1 MNIKGITCG
10 TYYDKRGKKIPGS
23 NLKYDKQICT
33 KCKNNLSKQIKLD
46 SEEQYNICKECD
58 MFYVTKSCKA
68 LVTVGRDTT
77 TGKIKRETF
86 VADSEEQAFSLAL
99 QRKLKLDEDGGPRI
113 VTKTNKTFIE
123 LVKPIIEEQFKLG
136 QIKESTYKRKQDTLK
151 QLEKASFTKRP
162 IAKVCRDDIVNYL
175 ASIKTFSKTTIKQNY
190 ELICMAFGEA
200 YHKGIITENFMAGYK
215 RVKRPK
221 SEYTGH
227 HRIALTIEEQKKLIN
242 FLNDVS
248 YSQYKHKYLFLLLLS
263 TGIRIGEALVIDYSK
278 DIDLE
283 NGTLTIR
290 RTQTKDTFGKSR
302 VGDSTKTFSGQRIIN
317 LNDISKYA
325 LREAVKNIIPNKF
338 HLLFYNPI
346 NKQYGLYE
354 ESSINSALKRAGI
367 KLGIGLYEE
376 KNSKG
381 ENVTRT
387 DLHTHMLRGTFATR
401 CAEAKIDP
409 NVLKD
414 ILRHSDTSI
423 TMKYYIDIDTD
434 FIKSENN
441 NVVEY
446 LVQKNLFD
454 IIKN

>member
-1 MNIKGITCG
+1 
-10 TYYDKRGKKIPGS
+10 
-23 NLKYDKQICT
+23 
-33 KCKNNLSKQIKLD
+33 
-46 SEEQYNICKECD
+46 
-58 MFYVTKSCKA
+58 
-68 LVTVGRDTT
+68 
-77 TGKIKRETF
+77 
-86 VADSEEQAFSLAL
+86 
-99 QRKLKLDEDGGPRI
+99 
-113 VTKTNKTFIE
+113 
-123 LVKPIIEEQFKLG
+123 
-136 QIKESTYKRKQDTLK
+136 
-151 QLEKASFTKRP
+151 
-162 IAKVCRDDIVNYL
+162 
-175 ASIKTFSKTTIKQNY
+175 
-190 ELICMAFGEA
+190 MAFGEA

-248 YSQYKHKYLFLLLLS
+248 YSQYKYLFLLLLS
-263 TGIRIGEALVIDYSK
+263 TEIRIGETLVMDYSK

-290 RTQTKDTFGKSR
+290 RTQTKDTFGKSI

-338 HLLFYNPI
+338 HLLFCNPI

-354 ESSINSALKRAGI
+354 ESSINLALKRAGI

-387 DLHTHMLRGTFATR
+387 YLHTHMLRGTFATR
-401 CAEAKIDP
+401 CAEARIDP

-414 ILRHSDTSI
+414 ILGLSDTSI
-423 TMKYYIDIDTD
+423 TMKYYIDIDYD
-434 FIKSENN
+434 YIRVSLKMSIEIVKNSLGFFLNN
-441 NVVEY
+441 
-446 LVQKNLFD
+446 
-454 IIKN
+454 